1 MKGEFFVMKNV
12 VEVMISSS
20 KELKS
25 VRNLVLASLLITVHL
40 LLDLFTIQLLP
51 TLHISFEFLASATIG
66 MLFGPVVG
74 GMCGGLSD
82 IINYILYPKGAF
94 FPGFTISAIVSGLIY
109 GAMLYKKEITLK
121 RCLVTTTLIIL
132 IVDIILNTYWLS
144 ILYKNAFLVL
154 FGPRL
159 IKNLVMIPINT
170 ILMYI
175 VLKKV
180 KEISVKFNM

>member
-1 MKGEFFVMKNV
+1 
-12 VEVMISSS
+12 
-20 KELKS
+20 
-25 VRNLVLASLLITVHL
+25 
-40 LLDLFTIQLLP
+40 
-51 TLHISFEFLASATIG
+51 
-66 MLFGPVVG
+66 
-74 GMCGGLSD
+74 
-82 IINYILYPKGAF
+82 
-94 FPGFTISAIVSGLIY
+94 
-109 GAMLYKKEITLK
+109 MLYKKEITLK

>member
-1 MKGEFFVMKNV
+1 MKNV

-82 IINYILYPKGAF
+82 II
-94 FPGFTISAIVSGLIY
+94 
-109 GAMLYKKEITLK
+109 
-121 RCLVTTTLIIL
+121 
-132 IVDIILNTYWLS
+132 W
-144 ILYKNAFLVL
+144 
-154 FGPRL
+154 
-159 IKNLVMIPINT
+159 
-170 ILMYI
+170 
-175 VLKKV
+175 
-180 KEISVKFNM
+180 

>member
-1 MKGEFFVMKNV
+1 MKNV

-25 VRNLVLASLLITVHL
+25 VRNLVLASLLITINL

-51 TLHISFEFLASATIG
+51 TIHISFEFLASATIG
-66 MLFGPVVG
+66 MFFGPVVG

-82 IINYILYPKGAF
+82 IINYILYPKGTY

-121 RCLVTTTLIIL
+121 RCLVTVTLIIS
-132 IVDIILNTYWLS
+132 IVGIVLNTYWLS
-144 ILYKNAFLVL
+144 ILYKNAFLAL
-154 FGPRL
+154 FVPRVV
-159 IKNLVMIPINT
+159 KNLIMIPINT
-170 ILMYI
+170 GLMYI
-175 VLKKV
+175 VLKKL